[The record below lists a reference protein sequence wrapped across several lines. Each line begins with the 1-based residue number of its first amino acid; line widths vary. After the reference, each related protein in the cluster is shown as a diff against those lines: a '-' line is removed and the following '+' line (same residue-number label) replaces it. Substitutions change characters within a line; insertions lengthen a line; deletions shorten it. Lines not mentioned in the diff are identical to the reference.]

1 MKEIVNEIEIFK
13 DICDEILT
21 GICEHCMTLNFVYH
35 RAMITVD
42 CEMRGCHPRGGVNWV
57 TNKAMIFSF

>member
-35 RAMITVD
+35 RVMITVD
-42 CEMRGCHPRGGVNWV
+42 RP
-57 TNKAMIFSF
+57 IDSYLY

>member
-1 MKEIVNEIEIFK
+1 MHVIDVEIEILK
-13 DICDEILT
+13 VIEIDEILT

-42 CEMRGCHPRGGVNWV
+42 RP
-57 TNKAMIFSF
+57 IDSYLY